1 MDNSRK
7 RSSIR
12 NNNRGASLMIV
23 LGLFVVLTVVAMNM
37 LMLVNAGDD
46 TANKEYEA
54 QQRELCISSVYT
66 VLNDKMQEGIW
77 KDAFV
82 PNETTVI
89 TVEGFQDTEGGA
101 IPVTIDVTLTRN
113 LAEVAYHITYLG
125 ETYRIP
131 AKYVYYNIDG
141 EVTITFKTCE
151 EMIHE

>member
-1 MDNSRK
+1 MENNRK
-7 RSSIR
+7 RDSIR
-12 NNNRGASLMIV
+12 KDNRGASLLIV

-66 VLNDKMQEGIW
+66 VLNDKMQEGFW
-77 KDAFV
+77 KEAFV
-82 PNETTVI
+82 PDETTTI
-89 TVEGFQDTEGGA
+89 TVDGFQDTEGTA
-101 IPVTIDVTLTRN
+101 IPVTIDVTLNRN
-113 LAEVAYHITYLG
+113 LAQVAYHITYKG
-125 ETYRIP
+125 ETYQIP
-131 AKYVYYNIDG
+131 AKYIYYNIDG